1 MAKTKQIVPT
11 TNPVET
17 GIVKGGWLE
26 VMKQEAKDLATKFT
40 VTSSRIS
47 FKSDGNIYVGDN
59 QVDNPLPILIV
70 AAAHENAL
78 YEGKFVPGEYTAPV
92 CYAIGKDEAD
102 MAPHP
107 DAPKPQHVNCKTC
120 PLNQFG
126 SSGKGKA
133 CKNSV
138 RLVALP
144 GTVTEADIATVEAAQ
159 VSVPPTSLNAWGS
172 YVKGL
177 RDAGLVPW
185 ATITHLMNAQ
195 YQTYFKVSFR
205 PVNPITEAIWVGVK
219 ARQASF
225 DETLLKPFPVA
236 AEEDS
241 KKPQAKG
248 KGKF

>member
-1 MAKTKQIVPT
+1 MASKKNQIVAAPA
-11 TNPVET
+11 ET
-17 GIVKGGWLE
+17 GMVKGDWLE
-26 VMKQEAKDLATKFT
+26 EMKQEAKDLAAKFT
-40 VTSSRIS
+40 VSSSRIS

-59 QVDNPLPILIV
+59 QVDNPLPVLIV

-78 YEGKFVPGEYTAPV
+78 YEGKFVPGKYTAPV
-92 CYAIGKDEAD
+92 CYAIGKDEAT

-107 DAPKPQHVNCKTC
+107 EAPKPQHANCKSC

-144 GTVTEADIATVEAAQ
+144 GTVTEADVATAEAAQ
-159 VSVPPTSLNAWGS
+159 ISIPPTSLNAWGS

-177 RDAGLVPW
+177 RDAGMVPW

-195 YQTYFKVSFR
+195 FQTFFKVSFR
-205 PVNPITEAIWVGVK
+205 PVTPITKEVWLGVK

-225 DETLLKPFPVA
+225 DETLLKPFTA
-236 AEEDS
+236 AEAEAPA
-241 KKPQAKG
+241 KQAKG

>member
-1 MAKTKQIVPT
+1 MAKKNQIVPAAA
-11 TNPVET
+11 PAET
-17 GIVKGGWLE
+17 GMVKGNWLE
-26 VMKQEAKDLATKFT
+26 EMKGEAKDLAAKFT
-40 VTSSRIS
+40 VSSSRIS

-78 YEGKFVPGEYTAPV
+78 YEGKFVPGKYTAPV
-92 CYAIGKDEAD
+92 CYAIGKDEDALV
-102 MAPHP
+102 PHP
-107 DAPKPQHVNCKTC
+107 DAPKPQHANCKTC

-144 GTVTEADIATVEAAQ
+144 GTVTEADVATAEAAQ
-159 VSVPPTSLNAWGS
+159 ISIPPTSLNAWGS

-195 YQTYFKVSFR
+195 FQTFFKVSFR
-205 PVNPITEAIWVGVK
+205 PVNPITEPIYRGLK
-219 ARQASF
+219 ARMASF
-225 DETLLKPFPVA
+225 DETLLKPFSA
-236 AEEDS
+236 AEAEE
-241 KKPQAKG
+241 KKPAAKG
-248 KGKF
+248 RGKF